1 MLVHIAQKRQF
12 YGIQFIFNRRP
23 YNNFHLLD
31 MLSVA
36 RCDEIL

>member
-12 YGIQFIFNRRP
+12 YIQFIFNRRP
-23 YNNFHLLD
+23 YNSFHLLD